1 MVPPR
6 RNTGN
11 GQSNARGTTNLQA
24 IIKAVGGLTNLVQHQ
39 VGATNPTSALEKF
52 RKLDPLAF
60 KGTKD
65 PIEADNWL
73 KEIEMLFRA
82 MEVSD
87 EQRVILA
94 FFFFFVL
101 KGDALE
107 WWESTERTHGREVI
121 TW

>member
-6 RNTGN
+6 RNTRN

-65 PIEADNWL
+65 PIKAGNWL

-94 FFFFFVL
+94 FFCI
-101 KGDALE
+101 
-107 WWESTERTHGREVI
+107 ER
-121 TW
+121 

>member
-1 MVPPR
+1 MAPPR
-6 RNTGN
+6 RNLGN
-11 GQSNARGTTNLQA
+11 CQPNVGGTTNLQA
-24 IIKAVGGLTNLVQHQ
+24 IIEAIGGLTNIVQNQ
-39 VGATNPTSALEKF
+39 EGATNSTSALEKF
-52 RKLDPLAF
+52 KKLDPSAF

-73 KEIEMLFRA
+73 KEIESLFKA

-94 FFFFFVL
+94 IFVL

-107 WWESTERTHGREVI
+107 W
-121 TW
+121 

>member
-87 EQRVILA
+87 EQRVVLA
-94 FFFFFVL
+94 FFCI
-101 KGDALE
+101 
-107 WWESTERTHGREVI
+107 ER
-121 TW
+121 

>member
-1 MVPPR
+1 MASPR

-11 GQSNARGTTNLQA
+11 GQSNAEGTTNLQA
-24 IIKAVGGLTNLVQHQ
+24 IIEAIGGLTNIVQHP
-39 VGATNPTSALEKF
+39 VGATNPTSDLEKF
-52 RKLDPLAF
+52 RKLDPPAF

-73 KEIEMLFRA
+73 KEIERLFRA

-94 FFFFFVL
+94 VFVL

-107 WWESTERTHGREVI
+107 W
-121 TW
+121 

>member
-6 RNTGN
+6 SNTGN
-11 GQSNARGTTNLQA
+11 SQSNARGTTNLQA
-24 IIKAVGGLTNLVQHQ
+24 IIEAIGGLTNLVQHQ

-65 PIEADNWL
+65 PIEVDNWL
-73 KEIEMLFRA
+73 KEIEMPFRA

-94 FFFFFVL
+94 VFVL

>member
-52 RKLDPLAF
+52 RKLDPHTF

-65 PIEADNWL
+65 PIKANNWL
-73 KEIEMLFRA
+73 KELERLFKARK
-82 MEVSD
+82 VSD

-94 FFFFFVL
+94 IFVL

-107 WWESTERTHGREVI
+107 WWSPKKGHMREKL
-121 TW
+121 

>member
-24 IIKAVGGLTNLVQHQ
+24 IIKAIGGLTNLVQHQ
-39 VGATNPTSALEKF
+39 VGATNLTSALKKF
-52 RKLDPLAF
+52 GKFDPPAF

-94 FFFFFVL
+94 FFCI
-101 KGDALE
+101 
-107 WWESTERTHGREVI
+107 ER
-121 TW
+121 